1 MFKIGDILTKENY
14 TAGAIWC
21 NKNDA
26 TIAKQGDKYV
36 IVEIPA
42 PTAEEL
48 AAAEIAELKQK
59 LSDSDYAIIKIAEG
73 AATAEE
79 YADIIAQR
87 AIWRARINELEKEIE
102 A

>member
-21 NKNDA
+21 NKNGAMIDQETWEIKA
-26 TIAKQGDKYV
+26 
-36 IVEIPA
+36 IPA